1 MFKIYIDYD
10 KMYSICLEQDDSD
23 TWYKILCKQQ
33 SININHAVDDEE
45 FYSEDNPLLIF
56 SQMNDIQFNDAS
68 SYMNEVIK
76 DNAKVLEQPC
86 GAFIL
91 NIDSAKA
98 NEIQRR
104 FGVICQ
110 SAEENNAR
118 LLTIGDI
125 NLGMVDTRKTYT
137 WAGRMPLGKEVPSNS
152 LILIDRYLFGS
163 VDDETLQDSYDNIR
177 DIMDAFM
184 PESFDSEY
192 HICIIF
198 DANCIQDRDIK
209 TLLESDKS
217 TYFTNDERKK
227 AFAKI
232 STKVN
237 KIKKDFMDKHG
248 YPITLEILSCGRE
261 DKRSYKKIHD
271 RRIISNY
278 FYVTAAHKLKAFRN
292 GRPILK
298 QTINLFSLYAKGL
311 VDHLSDVPEFTHA
324 DDIKDFRGIMQ
335 EAKDHPILYMYS
347 INGNVNSS
355 VSDAKNRILV

>member
-10 KMYSICLEQDDSD
+10 KIYSICLEQDDSD

-33 SININHAVDDEE
+33 YININHAVDDEE
-45 FYSEDNPLLIF
+45 FYCEDNPLFIF
-56 SQMNDIQFNDAS
+56 SQMNNVKFNDAS

-98 NEIQRR
+98 SEIQRQ

-110 SAEENNAR
+110 SAEGKDAR
-118 LLTIGDI
+118 LLTDGDI
-125 NLGMVDTRKTYT
+125 TITTTTRDTCTYT
-137 WAGRMPLGKEVPSNS
+137 WAGRMPLGKELPSNT

-163 VDDETLQDSYDNIR
+163 EPGETLEDSYDNIR

-184 PESFDSEY
+184 PDCFGSEY

-198 DANCIQDRDIK
+198 DADCIQYRDIK
-209 TLLESDKS
+209 TLLKLDKS
-217 TYFTNDERKK
+217 TDFTDDEKKK

-237 KIKKDFMDKHG
+237 KIKTDFMKKHG
-248 YPITLEILSCGRE
+248 YSITLEILSCDRR
-261 DKRSYKKIHD
+261 DRQSYEKTHD

-278 FYVTAAHKLKAFRN
+278 FFVTASHKLKAFKD
-292 GRPILK
+292 GKPLQK
-298 QTINLFSLYAKGL
+298 QKIDLLSLYAKGL
-311 VDHLSDVPEFTHA
+311 GGRSDIPEYAHA
-324 DDIKDFRGIMQ
+324 DDIKDLQYIMQ
-335 EAKDHPILYMYS
+335 EAKDHPTLHMYS